1 MTIRRQY
8 SLPNCTLVLEG
19 LSETADE
26 GSEPI
31 SGQQPMSILVNAEC
45 HFIGSNQL
53 ISGGR
58 VFFENLV
65 KTVSAYAQELL
76 SGLAHPQESH
86 NDSMLVRIETLEA
99 GNLHRLTLEP
109 DKDRDKDKIA
119 IELNTVELF
128 DLVEAIDQFF
138 ADSSTLPDLNLTLA
152 PVSKH
157 YRQPEEPLVD
167 RVTPAALGVTSLVLA
182 AAAFLVIPP
191 PRVREPE
198 PKETSPTQTV
208 PPNQESQPPGASPDR
223 TNSPS
228 PESLPETGSGT
239 EK

>member
-26 GSEPI
+26 ENEAS

-45 HFIGSNQL
+45 HFTGSNQIL
-53 ISGGR
+53 SGGR

-65 KTVSAYAQELL
+65 KTVSAYAQEML

-86 NDSMLVRIETLEA
+86 NDSMVIRIETLAAE
-99 GNLHRLTLEP
+99 NLHRLTLESE
-109 DKDRDKDKIA
+109 KNSGKDKTV

-152 PVSKH
+152 PVSKR

-167 RVTPAALGVTSLVLA
+167 RVTPAALGITSLALA

-191 PRVREPE
+191 PQVREPE

-208 PPNQESQPPGASPDR
+208 PPNQESQPPGASPNP

-228 PESLPETGSGT
+228 P
-239 EK
+239 

>member
-1 MTIRRQY
+1 MTIKRQY

-19 LSETADE
+19 LSETAEE

-45 HFIGSNQL
+45 HFTGSNQL
-53 ISGGR
+53 LSGGR

-76 SGLAHPQESH
+76 SGIAHPQESH
-86 NDSMLVRIETLEA
+86 NNSMMVGIETLAAE
-99 GNLHRLTLEP
+99 NLHRLTLESETES
-109 DKDRDKDKIA
+109 DKDKTI

-138 ADSSTLPDLNLTLA
+138 ADSTTLPDLNLTLV
-152 PVSKH
+152 PVSKR
-157 YRQPEEPLVD
+157 YRHPEEPLAD
-167 RVTPAALGVTSLVLA
+167 RVMPAAVGVTSLALA
-182 AAAFLVIPP
+182 AVAFLMIPP
-191 PRVREPE
+191 PQVPE
-198 PKETSPTQTV
+198 PKPKEISPTQTV
-208 PPNQESQPPGASPDR
+208 PPNQESQPPGASPNP

-228 PESLPETGSGT
+228 P
-239 EK
+239 